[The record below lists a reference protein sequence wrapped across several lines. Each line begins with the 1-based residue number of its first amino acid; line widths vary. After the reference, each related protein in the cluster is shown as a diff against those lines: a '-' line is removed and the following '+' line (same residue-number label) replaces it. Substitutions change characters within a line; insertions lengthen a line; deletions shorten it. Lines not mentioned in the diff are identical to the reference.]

1 MKTTTSPPEVRTRAA
16 EATEAPQGITRR
28 RAVPPTGTVRRP
40 AVRIGAARTGTP
52 ATGPPATGTPAT
64 GTPATGTPA
73 TGTPATGTPATGR
86 TAATRTPERRPVRP
100 AGRRATGTPQ
110 APFAVL
116 VVGLL
121 GGALVGLLLLNTAL
135 AQQAFT
141 RSELQRENQRLDER
155 KQGLQEDIAREDA
168 PQVLHAKARGLGMRD
183 AEGPAPIDPRMP
195 SAAP

>member
-1 MKTTTSPPEVRTRAA
+1 MKTMTSRPQVRTRAA
-16 EATEAPQGITRR
+16 EATAAPSGNTRR

-40 AVRIGAARTGTP
+40 AARTGT
-52 ATGPPATGTPAT
+52 ARTGTTRT
-64 GTPATGTPA
+64 GT
-73 TGTPATGTPATGR
+73 
-86 TAATRTPERRPVRP
+86 TAA
-100 AGRRATGTPQ
+100 PQ

-155 KQGLQEDIAREDA
+155 KQGLQEDIARESG
-168 PQVLHAKARGLGMRD
+168 PEILHAKARHLGMRD
-183 AEGPAPIDPRMP
+183 AGQPGSSDPGPP
-195 SAAP
+195 SAAPSR